1 MDHFS
6 QSLPTFPVR
15 TNTHGTRLYRFC
27 RNCFLVVFLG
37 VLFAQPGYSQISTY
51 KIQAIFLY
59 NFTKYV
65 NWPQPGNTI
74 VIGVVGDSDL
84 MVELNTNLKGK
95 KAGTKTF
102 DIRQL
107 KSTEEAAQCNLVYLP
122 SVRSK
127 ELKDLMNIVKGKGVL
142 IVTEEDLADQGAGIS
157 FLQVEQ
163 KLRFKIN
170 SKVLKEAGLQAS
182 SGLLGLAIVI

>member
-15 TNTHGTRLYRFC
+15 TNTHGTRLYRLC
-27 RNCFLVVFLG
+27 RNCFLVIFLG

-51 KIQAIFLY
+51 KIQSIFLY

-84 MVELNTNLKGK
+84 MAELNANLKGK

-102 DIRQL
+102 EIRQL
-107 KSTEEAAQCNLVYLP
+107 NSTEEAAKCNLVYLP

-127 ELKDLMNIVKGKGVL
+127 ELKELMNIVKGKGVL

-157 FLQVEQ
+157 FLQVEE